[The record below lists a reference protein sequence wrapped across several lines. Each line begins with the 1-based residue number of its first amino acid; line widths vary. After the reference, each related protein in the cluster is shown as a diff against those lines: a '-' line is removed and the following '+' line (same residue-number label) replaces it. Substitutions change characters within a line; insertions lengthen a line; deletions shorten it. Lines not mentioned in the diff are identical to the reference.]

1 MSEER
6 NKGFDAEDFLA
17 NYPNASSSG
26 VRRNKKRPEIP
37 PPETP
42 PEETE
47 PPNNESIRETLR
59 KEPTEGLTKAE
70 SAYKR
75 DYIDARAPIGF
86 SKSTKHVGISETYH
100 NKINM
105 ILAAT
110 GKSNTIGGYIDN
122 VLKKHFEDLTPV
134 IIGLLDKNRQF

>member
-1 MSEER
+1 MSEE
-6 NKGFDAEDFLA
+6 KKPGFDAESFLA
-17 NYPNASSSG
+17 NYPTGSPGTRKS
-26 VRRNKKRPEIP
+26 KKQ
-37 PPETP
+37 PETP
-42 PEETE
+42 PPE
-47 PPNNESIRETLR
+47 PQEIEPIPPKQVARETISTSSVEYLSD
-59 KEPTEGLTKAE
+59 KEA
-70 SAYKR
+70 AYKR
-75 DYIDARAPIGF
+75 DFIEARAPIGF